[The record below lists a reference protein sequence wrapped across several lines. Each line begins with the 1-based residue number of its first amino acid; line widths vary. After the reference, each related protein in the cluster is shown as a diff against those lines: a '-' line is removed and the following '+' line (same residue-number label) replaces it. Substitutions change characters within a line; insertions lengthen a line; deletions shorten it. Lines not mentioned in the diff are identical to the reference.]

1 MATKHGNRVYIQVLL
16 EPNRGELFLQDCEAA
31 EIRPSAKIKEMV
43 YDYLASELESDEYWD
58 AAVLDR
64 LKWREAVESRL
75 KGRAEA
81 RRRNAATQETQ
92 CDSQPDEA
100 EDPDESSVA

>member
-31 EIRPSAKIKEMV
+31 DIKPSAKIKEMV
-43 YDYLASELESDEYWD
+43 YNYLAKELDDEVYWD
-58 AAVLDR
+58 ALLLDKR
-64 LKWREAVESRL
+64 KWREAVESRL

-81 RRRNAATQETQ
+81 KKRNLENQDADQ
-92 CDSQPDEA
+92 
-100 EDPDESSVA
+100 